1 MQQAGRPDKPEGR
14 LGRRRR
20 RGDADRRW
28 PADISSA
35 CAPRQHDRDER
46 CTGVENRDNEMSED
60 VQEDTAAGPTD
71 WTNHKP

>member
-1 MQQAGRPDKPEGR
+1 MQT
-14 LGRRRR
+14 
-20 RGDADRRW
+20 GDC

-46 CTGVENRDNEMSED
+46 CASVEISDNEMSKD
-60 VQEDTAAGPTD
+60 VQRTRRQGPTD